1 MRMSITLP
9 IAAALAAAIG
19 VFSLAPAQAKGKRQ
33 KAKVLSIAAMIAST
47 LVWEIAI
54 NIPTAN
60 LREAA

>member
-33 KAKVLSIAAMIAST
+33 KYYQ
-47 LVWEIAI
+47 
-54 NIPTAN
+54 
-60 LREAA
+60 